1 MKSIQVFI
9 IKLSNHQII
18 KLLIIVLDERDALAL
33 KLEEAL
39 LHFNAMKEEV
49 IEINKTKSVILN
61 MVHYILINNLVINVT
76 NSYSISY
83 LYLYLYLAY

>member
-1 MKSIQVFI
+1 M
-9 IKLSNHQII
+9 
-18 KLLIIVLDERDALAL
+18 

-76 NSYSISY
+76 NSYSISISISISSLLKKKKRMQY
-83 LYLYLYLAY
+83 CNIN